1 MSHTETRAISLTD
14 LPLLRRLGGNGA
26 VLDSEIAL
34 TSEAQAS
41 LTSILFGRPF
51 VTLVARAQERH
62 AIGQFRYKADDLN
75 AHVTFISPA
84 QTPTAE
90 DVTAWYHL
98 LDGMAREA
106 GKLGAHALIAEVEVQ
121 SDKLALLRQARFAC
135 YARQTIWRRAP
146 ARCNLSE
153 ASLMLT
159 EESGNDQIGIS
170 SLMVSTIPTLQQ
182 MVFMPHG
189 EMEGLVWRKNGQ
201 VEAYLTYSEGK
212 HGIYLVPY
220 IHSDEMHQAEQIIA
234 SAIARLPK
242 AERLPVYVCVRSYQ
256 TWLESRLL
264 SMGFEQVTEQCV
276 MVRHI
281 AAGIKEASFKQV
293 RVKSKL
299 EIATNGHHTWAHQ
312 RAMFMTEED

>member
-1 MSHTETRAISLTD
+1 MSYTETRAISLTD

-26 VLDSEIAL
+26 VLDSETAL
-34 TSEAQAS
+34 TSEAQTS

-51 VTLVARAQERH
+51 VTLVARTQERH

-75 AHVTFISPA
+75 AHITFISPA
-84 QTPTAE
+84 ETPSPD
-90 DVTAWYHL
+90 DVTAWYHV

-106 GKLGAHALIAEVEVQ
+106 GKLGAHALIAEVEMT
-121 SDKLALLRQARFAC
+121 SDKLVLLRQARFAC
-135 YARQTIWRRAP
+135 YARQTIWRRP
-146 ARCNLSE
+146 AMRCVASE
-153 ASLMLT
+153 ALLQLT
-159 EESGNDQIGIS
+159 EECGYDQIGIS

-182 MVFMPHG
+182 LVFMPHG
-189 EMEGLVWRKNGQ
+189 DMEGLVWRKNGQ
-201 VEAYLTYSEGK
+201 VEAYLTYTEGK

-220 IHSDEMHQAEQIIA
+220 IHSDEMGNAELIIA

-256 TWLESRLL
+256 TWLESRLMGL
-264 SMGFEQVTEQCV
+264 GFEQVTEQSV

-293 RVKSKL
+293 RAKSKL
-299 EIATNGHHTWAHQ
+299 EIATNGHPTWASYAQ
-312 RAMFMTEED
+312 LKLEED